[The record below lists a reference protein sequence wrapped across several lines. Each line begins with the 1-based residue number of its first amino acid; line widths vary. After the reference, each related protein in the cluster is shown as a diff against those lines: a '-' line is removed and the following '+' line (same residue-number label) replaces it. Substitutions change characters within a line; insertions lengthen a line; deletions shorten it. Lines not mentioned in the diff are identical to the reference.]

1 MFDVED
7 EEELDLHEVRVSDM
21 PMTWVGVSK
30 SGYVYLPGDIH
41 PLGSATAL
49 IKAAKE
55 HVPYVAVSA
64 VRVLYPADWLRGECL
79 HDPDR
84 LRIIGNLERI
94 ARGGNYKE

>member
-30 SGYVYLPGDIH
+30 SGYVYLLGDIH

-94 ARGGNYKE
+94 ARGGNYKG